1 MPEPDIY
8 LSPSGGDYLSRW
20 KRIVLIDQRLRADDY
35 PTKRALAELCGVT
48 TKTIQRDIE
57 AMRVETG
64 APISYD
70 AKRRGYHYTDK
81 RFAVPAAAL
90 GERDLFALMVA
101 ENAVAQ
107 YEGTPLHAYLREAF
121 DKVLMLLDGELRQAH
136 ELARRAIHF
145 GGMPPPR
152 IDPESWT
159 QLCRCIEQ
167 TRVIEVDYRKGGD
180 AEAGTRRLHP
190 YQLLVRDRDWF
201 LVAHQPDSGRELL
214 FYLPRVEAVRPT
226 DELFEPRAGFEATR
240 FHRDGFN
247 AMQGPGDPQPVE
259 LRFTPEA
266 AYLADERA
274 WSPDQTLR
282 RHKDGSVTLRFE
294 SAALF
299 EIERQVMRYGGRVEV
314 EKPAALRQAVAATA
328 LFIAARHQ

>member
-8 LSPSGGDYLSRW
+8 LSPAGGDYLSRW
-20 KRIVLIDQRLRADDY
+20 KRIVLIDQRLRADDF
-35 PTKRALAELCGVT
+35 PSKRELADLCGVT

-64 APISYD
+64 APIAYD
-70 AKRRGYHYTDK
+70 AKQRGYHYTDK

-107 YEGTPLHAYLREAF
+107 YEGTPLHGYLRGAF
-121 DKVLMLLDGELRQAH
+121 DKMLMLLDGDLRAAH

-145 GGMPPPR
+145 GGLPPPR
-152 IDPESWT
+152 IDPDVWSA
-159 QLCRCIEQ
+159 LCRAIEQ
-167 TRVIEVDYRKGGD
+167 ACVIEIDYRRGGD

-201 LVAHQPDSGRELL
+201 LVAHHIDSGRELL
-214 FYLPRVEAVRPT
+214 FYLPRVQAVRAT
-226 DELFEPRAGFEATR
+226 DELFEMRDGFDPAR

-247 AMQGPGDPQPVE
+247 AMQGPGEPQDVE
-259 LRFTPEA
+259 LRFAPEA

-274 WSPDQTLR
+274 WSPDQTLE
-282 RHKDGSVTLRFE
+282 RHDDGSVTVRFA

-314 EKPAALRQAVAATA
+314 RAPAVLRESVAVAA
-328 LFIAARHQ
+328 LFIAGRHQ